1 MNSFLRKIKL
11 AALVCLCLL
20 TVASL
25 PSNGHAVPVV
35 SSLSSIL
42 LDSITFTL
50 DGPVTLDFTDT
61 SSSFSGAWVAL
72 NGVETEPNIS
82 DFVEGAFTDTAF
94 TATLTDS
101 TGTVTGSGATTASSV
116 SALAE
121 ILLESG
127 PSQGDVYIAQSALT
141 GQFTVSAPT
150 TLTLSAS
157 YTFSQSLASV
167 EGGTA
172 SSDILAF
179 LALEVFDTGE
189 PVGTGVPQFSLVNS
203 IIDFGSFSDSGSGLL
218 TLVASLSDGIVYDFA
233 ASASIIASASA
244 PVPEPAT
251 MLLFGTGLLLAG
263 AMGRR
268 SSKLRYNS

>member
-1 MNSFLRKIKL
+1 MI
-11 AALVCLCLL
+11 LVGLCFL

-50 DGPVTLDFTDT
+50 DGPVTLDFRADT

-72 NGVETEPNIS
+72 NGVETDPVGSE
-82 DFVEGAFTDTAF
+82 FVEGAFTDTAF
-94 TATLTDS
+94 TATLPDATQPDA
-101 TGTVTGSGATTASSV
+101 TGSVTGSGATTASSV

-121 ILLESG
+121 ILLDSG
-127 PSQGDVYIAQSALT
+127 PSQGDVFIAQSALT

-179 LALEVFDTGE
+179 LALDVFDTGE

-203 IIDFGSFSDSGSGLL
+203 LIDFGSFSDTGSGLL

-233 ASASIIASASA
+233 ASASIVASASA
-244 PVPEPAT
+244 PGP
-251 MLLFGTGLLLAG
+251 
-263 AMGRR
+263 
-268 SSKLRYNS
+268 